1 MTRAVLPVSVVI
13 GSRNRA
19 ALLADTIAS
28 ICAGNTLPAEI
39 VVADQSDG
47 AKPAPLPVAPP
58 VRLRYLRLTSPGVSA
73 ARNAGAAAADQ
84 RVLVFTDDDM
94 RAAPGWLEAIAAPIL
109 NDSVATAV
117 SGRVIAG
124 PPETTGGFVPAL
136 AESKERASYRGRLSK
151 DVLAGGNMAI
161 DRHAFLSIGGF
172 DERLGPGRPF
182 PAAEDNDLGF
192 RLLEAGFQIVHEPAA
207 VLEHRAW
214 RPANEYLPIRF
225 SYGRGKGAFYLKHT
239 RAGDLHM
246 SRRLGKD
253 LLRRAWRTL
262 RLAHHPRLAA
272 GEVAYAAGVLRG
284 AAEWLL
290 TGGRTQES
298 QASTQESQAST
309 HESSVLERSH
319 ARR

>member
-1 MTRAVLPVSVVI
+1 VTTPVLPVSVVI
-13 GSRNRA
+13 ASRNRA
-19 ALLADTIAS
+19 RLLADTIAS
-28 ICAGNTLPAEI
+28 ICAGNSLPAEI
-39 VVADQSDG
+39 VVADQSDD
-47 AKPAPLPVAPP
+47 ARPAPAAPP
-58 VRLRYLRLTSPGVSA
+58 PIRLRHLHLGSRGLSA
-73 ARNAGAAAADQ
+73 ARNAGAAAATQ

-94 RAAPGWLEAIAAPIL
+94 RAAPGWLESLAAPIL
-109 NDSVATAV
+109 TGGHTTVV

-124 PPETTGGFVPAL
+124 APETSGGFVPSL
-136 AESKERASYRGRLSK
+136 AGSAERASYRGRLSK

-161 DRHAFLSIGGF
+161 ARDDFDRIGAF
-172 DERLGPGRPF
+172 DERLGAGSRF
-182 PAAEDNDLGF
+182 PSAEDNDLGF
-192 RLLEAGFQIVHEPAA
+192 RLLDAGFQIVYEPSAL
-207 VLEHRAW
+207 LEHRAW
-214 RPANEYLPIRF
+214 RPASAYLPIRF

-239 RAGDLHM
+239 RAGDLHTAG
-246 SRRLGKD
+246 RLGKD

-290 TGGRTQES
+290 TGKRTLG
-298 QASTQESQAST
+298 SQAST